1 MSEKRLELLK
11 KILEI
16 VDDAKET
23 ITDQEYIEISNY
35 LMELHKSEK
44 RIDEIIR
51 QQSQINLGAML
62 WYITN
67 FEPHQM

>member
-1 MSEKRLELLK
+1 MSHKRLELLK

-44 RIDEIIR
+44 RIDDIIR

-67 FEPHQM
+67 FDNVA

>member
-1 MSEKRLELLK
+1 MSSKRLELLK
-11 KILEI
+11 KILDI
-16 VDDAKET
+16 VDDSKEK

-44 RIDEIIR
+44 RIDEIIK
-51 QQSQINLGAML
+51 QQTQINLGAML

-67 FEPHQM
+67 FDNVA

>member
-1 MSEKRLELLK
+1 MSGKRLELLK

-67 FEPHQM
+67 FDNVA

>member
-1 MSEKRLELLK
+1 MSQKRLELLK

-51 QQSQINLGAML
+51 QQTQLNLGAML
-62 WYITN
+62 WYFTN
-67 FEPHQM
+67 FDNVA

>member
-1 MSEKRLELLK
+1 MSHKRLELLK

-51 QQSQINLGAML
+51 QQTQLNLGAML

-67 FEPHQM
+67 FDNSS

>member
-1 MSEKRLELLK
+1 MSQKRLELLK

-44 RIDEIIR
+44 RIDEIIK
-51 QQSQINLGAML
+51 QQTQLNLGAML

-67 FEPHQM
+67 FDNVA

>member
-1 MSEKRLELLK
+1 MSQKRLELLK

-44 RIDEIIR
+44 RIDEIR
-51 QQSQINLGAML
+51 QQAQMNLGAML

-67 FEPHQM
+67 FDNVA

>member
-1 MSEKRLELLK
+1 MSHKRLELLK

-51 QQSQINLGAML
+51 EQTQLNLGAML
-62 WYITN
+62 WYHYNI
-67 FEPHQM
+67 

>member
-1 MSEKRLELLK
+1 MSGKRLELLK

-16 VDDAKET
+16 VDEAKET

-44 RIDEIIR
+44 RIDEIIK
-51 QQSQINLGAML
+51 QQTQLNLGAMI
-62 WYITN
+62 WYFSN
-67 FEPHQM
+67 MEPHRI

>member
-1 MSEKRLELLK
+1 MSSKRLELLK
-11 KILEI
+11 KILDI
-16 VDDAKET
+16 VDDSKEK

-44 RIDEIIR
+44 RIDEIIKE
-51 QQSQINLGAML
+51 QTQINLGAML

-67 FEPHQM
+67 FDNVA

>member
-1 MSEKRLELLK
+1 MSGKRLELLK

-44 RIDEIIR
+44 RIDDIIR

-67 FEPHQM
+67 FDNVVL

>member
-1 MSEKRLELLK
+1 MSQKRLELLK

-51 QQSQINLGAML
+51 EQTQLNLGAML
-62 WYITN
+62 WYFTTFDN
-67 FEPHQM
+67 AA

>member
-1 MSEKRLELLK
+1 MSHKRLELLK

-44 RIDEIIR
+44 RIDEIR
-51 QQSQINLGAML
+51 QQAQMNLGAML

-67 FEPHQM
+67 FDNVA

>member
-1 MSEKRLELLK
+1 MSHKRLELLK

-51 QQSQINLGAML
+51 EQTQLNLGAML
-62 WYITN
+62 WYITTFDN
-67 FEPHQM
+67 AA

>member
-1 MSEKRLELLK
+1 MSHKRLELLK

-51 QQSQINLGAML
+51 HQAQVNLGAML

-67 FEPHQM
+67 FDNVA

>member
-1 MSEKRLELLK
+1 MSQKRLELLK

-67 FEPHQM
+67 FDNVA

>member
-1 MSEKRLELLK
+1 MSHKRLELLK

-44 RIDEIIR
+44 RIDEIIK
-51 QQSQINLGAML
+51 QQTQLNLGAML

-67 FEPHQM
+67 FDNVA

>member
-1 MSEKRLELLK
+1 MSHKRLELLK

-51 QQSQINLGAML
+51 EQTQLNLGAML
-62 WYITN
+62 WYFTTFDN
-67 FEPHQM
+67 AA